1 MKMNYM
7 NGDKYNLKIMQF
19 YKKLFK
25 RILKSLNYEI
35 LKTKYDNKALSYQY
49 LNLDRT
55 EEIKRNKFLEKR
67 PELNEEDIN
76 AIMYVLK
83 NNLTMV
89 SPARLTDT
97 VLAVKHVDNNN
108 IQGSFVECGTWRGGN
123 TIAAILAYS
132 KYFKRQNIYIYDTF
146 TGMSEP
152 NDTIDKSVFLGD
164 TSKNVFNKNQEKNFN
179 SWCYASLDEVKEN
192 FKKAGLSLENINFIK
207 GKVEDTLKVKS
218 NLPEKISVLRLDTD
232 WYDSTAIELEVLYP
246 KLEIGGVLLI
256 DDYGY
261 WDGAR
266 EAVDNYFSRLDTP
279 RRPFF
284 AQSDFTG
291 RVAIKI

>member
-1 MKMNYM
+1 ME
-7 NGDKYNLKIMQF
+7 F
-19 YKKLFK
+19 SK
-25 RILKSLNYEI
+25 RIVKKIFESLNYKI
-35 LKTKYDNKALSYQY
+35 LKIKYDNKQLSYEY
-49 LNLDRT
+49 LNLERN
-55 EEIKRNKFLEKR
+55 EEIKKNKFLEKR

-76 AIMYVLK
+76 AIKYVI
-83 NNLTMV
+83 NNDLTMV

-97 VLAVKHVDNNN
+97 VLAVRHVESNN

-123 TIAAILAYS
+123 VIAASLAN
-132 KYFKRQNIYIYDTF
+132 KRYFEERIFYIYDTF
-146 TGMSEP
+146 AGMSEP
-152 NDTIDKSVFLGD
+152 NNTIDKSLFLGD
-164 TSKNVFNKNQEKNFN
+164 SSKSVFNKHKELNFN

-192 FKKAGLSLENINFIK
+192 IKKAGLSIENINFIK

-232 WYDSTAIELEVLYP
+232 WYDSTSVELEVLYP

-261 WDGAR
+261 WDGAK
-266 EAVDNYFSRLDTP
+266 EAVDNYFSRPDTP

-291 RVAIKI
+291 RVGIKI

>member
-1 MKMNYM
+1 
-7 NGDKYNLKIMQF
+7 
-19 YKKLFK
+19 
-25 RILKSLNYEI
+25 
-35 LKTKYDNKALSYQY
+35 
-49 LNLDRT
+49 
-55 EEIKRNKFLEKR
+55 
-67 PELNEEDIN
+67 
-76 AIMYVLK
+76 
-83 NNLTMV
+83 
-89 SPARLTDT
+89 
-97 VLAVKHVDNNN
+97 
-108 IQGSFVECGTWRGGN
+108 
-123 TIAAILAYS
+123 
-132 KYFKRQNIYIYDTF
+132 
-146 TGMSEP
+146 MSEP
-152 NDTIDKSVFLGD
+152 NDIVDKSVFLGD
-164 TSKNVFNKNQEKNFN
+164 TSKNVFNKHQEKNFN

-192 FKKAGLSLENINFIK
+192 FKKAGLPIENINFIK
-207 GKVEDTLKVKS
+207 GKVEDTLKVQS

-291 RVAIKI
+291 RVGIKI

>member
-1 MKMNYM
+1 MVINII
-7 NGDKYNLKIMQF
+7 KIMKF
-19 YKKLFK
+19 FRKLIKKIFE
-25 RILKSLNYEI
+25 SLNYEI
-35 LKTKYDNKALSYQY
+35 LKTKYDNKQLSYQY
-49 LNLDRT
+49 LNLERT
-55 EEIKRNKFLEKR
+55 EEIRRNKFLEKR
-67 PELNEEDIN
+67 PELNEEDLN
-76 AIMYVLK
+76 AIKYVLK

-97 VLAVKHVDNNN
+97 VLAIKYVKSNN
-108 IQGSFVECGTWRGGN
+108 IQGSFVECGAWRGGN
-123 TIAAILAYS
+123 SIAALLAS
-132 KYFKRQNIYIYDTF
+132 PEYFKKQNIYIYDTF

-152 NDTIDKSVFLGD
+152 DDNIDKSLFLSD
-164 TSKNVFNKNQEKNFN
+164 TSKNVFNKHQEKNFN

-192 FKKAGLSLENINFIK
+192 FNKAGLSLENTNFIK

-232 WYDSTAIELEVLYP
+232 WYESTAIELEVLYP
-246 KLEIGGVLLI
+246 ILEIGGVLLI

-266 EAVDNYFSRLDTP
+266 EAVDNYFSRPDTP

-291 RVAIKI
+291 RVGIKI

>member
-1 MKMNYM
+1 MIRFFK
-7 NGDKYNLKIMQF
+7 NLINKIF
-19 YKKLFK
+19 E
-25 RILKSLNYEI
+25 SLNYKI
-35 LKTKYDNKALSYQY
+35 LKTKYDNKQLSYQY
-49 LNLDRT
+49 LNLERT
-55 EEIKRNKFLEKR
+55 EEIKRNKFLEIR
-67 PELNEEDIN
+67 PEFNEEDIN
-76 AIMYVLK
+76 AIKYVLK

-97 VLAVKHVDNNN
+97 ILSVKYAENNN

-123 TIAAILAYS
+123 VIAASLAYK
-132 KYFKRQNIYIYDTF
+132 KYFKKQNIYIYDTF
-146 TGMSEP
+146 SGMSEP
-152 NDTIDKSVFLGD
+152 NDIVDKSVFLGD
-164 TSKNVFNKNQEKNFN
+164 TSKNVFNKHQEKNYN

-192 FKKAGLSLENINFIK
+192 FKKAGLPLENVNFIK
-207 GKVEDTLKVKS
+207 GKVEDTLKVQS

-232 WYDSTAIELEVLYP
+232 WYESTLVELEVLYP

-266 EAVDNYFSRLDTP
+266 EAVENYFSRPDTP

-291 RVAIKI
+291 RVGIKI

>member
-1 MKMNYM
+1 MIRFFK
-7 NGDKYNLKIMQF
+7 NLINKIF
-19 YKKLFK
+19 E
-25 RILKSLNYEI
+25 SLNYKI
-35 LKTKYDNKALSYQY
+35 LKTKYDNKQLSYQY
-49 LNLDRT
+49 LNLERT
-55 EEIKRNKFLEKR
+55 EEIKRNKFLEIR
-67 PELNEEDIN
+67 PEFNEEDIN
-76 AIMYVLK
+76 AIKYVLK

-97 VLAVKHVDNNN
+97 ILSVKYVENNN

-123 TIAAILAYS
+123 VIAASLAYK
-132 KYFKRQNIYIYDTF
+132 KYFKKQNIYIYDTF
-146 TGMSEP
+146 SGMSEP
-152 NDTIDKSVFLGD
+152 NDIVDKSVFLGD
-164 TSKNVFNKNQEKNFN
+164 TSKNVFNKHQEKNYN

-192 FKKAGLSLENINFIK
+192 FKKAGLPLENVNFIK
-207 GKVEDTLKVKS
+207 GKVEDTLKVQS

-232 WYDSTAIELEVLYP
+232 WYESTLVELEVLYP

-266 EAVDNYFSRLDTP
+266 EAVENYFSRPDTP
-279 RRPFF
+279 RKPFF

-291 RVAIKI
+291 RVGIKI